1 MKKMKLLVAAFTIAA
16 LTSFAPPA
24 HAASTEVRVVLAGAA
39 ALWQS
44 VALGAYNAGSCVTGG
59 KAPCFHYTAK
69 NFNLTDTRPATLG
82 GTNAVDEGNIWIVW
96 DSSTATQV
104 WAFIKVDAGVGER
117 CYFAQ
122 PRCNVSITTFPSP
135 GNLISSSLWGDGSS
149 DTTPPSAVSALFT
162 TGTLLVNTAATDA
175 RPEDDL
181 FAACRA
187 NSVLGGGTDGLA
199 GLGYGA
205 NASGVCPSFGA
216 SLSDLQGSDLLSG
229 YPASTNTAHVL
240 AFNISGTDPFTNTA
254 IPTPSTESI
263 GASPI
268 IPIVSRSGALA
279 GVTNATDAEL
289 QDAFAGTNCLGSNFS
304 GGTSGNTQSFLREPI
319 AGTMVVAEYTIFRY
333 PDITG
338 VSQEKGVNATNPLS
352 GLPCSS
358 GGGRYRAIGSTEEVS
373 SVQNSNKNY
382 GTDGIGYVFF
392 TYATVSPIA
401 NSSSYGYLQL
411 NSVDGIFASYTG
423 GDPGEPGNG
432 TLPAA
437 ANLPASCAGAFP
449 CSETVIWTGGLSFP
463 NLRNG
468 TYRSW
473 STLRLVSNGT
483 ALGYAK
489 TLITTSDTF
498 SVNSEPDFVPFAK
511 VGADPGLTLVRSHY
525 GTGAVNSGTKE
536 KGRDA
541 GGCIESPATS
551 KTTEKVQEAP
561 SKACGAFI
569 EPNG

>member
-1 MKKMKLLVAAFTIAA
+1 
-16 LTSFAPPA
+16 
-24 HAASTEVRVVLAGAA
+24 
-39 ALWQS
+39 
-44 VALGAYNAGSCVTGG
+44 
-59 KAPCFHYTAK
+59 
-69 NFNLTDTRPATLG
+69 
-82 GTNAVDEGNIWIVW
+82 
-96 DSSTATQV
+96 
-104 WAFIKVDAGVGER
+104 
-117 CYFAQ
+117 
-122 PRCNVSITTFPSP
+122 
-135 GNLISSSLWGDGSS
+135 
-149 DTTPPSAVSALFT
+149 
-162 TGTLLVNTAATDA
+162 LLVNTAATDA